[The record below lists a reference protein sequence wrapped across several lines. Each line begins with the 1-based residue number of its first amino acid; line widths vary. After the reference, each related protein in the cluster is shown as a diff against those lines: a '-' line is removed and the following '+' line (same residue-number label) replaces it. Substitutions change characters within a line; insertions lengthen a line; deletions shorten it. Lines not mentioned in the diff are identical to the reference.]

1 MVPCCAQMAPC
12 WLKMA
17 TCWPKVVPK
26 MALGLPHHASDG
38 PMLRQY
44 GPTVAR
50 MVPSWSP
57 ECPTQD
63 QDDFMLPQDG
73 PKLASRRC
81 PECSILTKMAPRCP
95 EATTICSRW
104 FNVVPRWPLDGSML
118 AQDGPEMV
126 ACRPKMHPCCPL
138 PRPPTCL
145 TLFVFTRAYQ
155 LIMTS
160 RPLCSVIT

>member
-1 MVPCCAQMAPC
+1 MVQMAQCCANMAPQ
-12 WLKMA
+12 WPKMA
-17 TCWPKVVPK
+17 SCWPK
-26 MALGLPHHASDG
+26 MALC
-38 PMLRQY
+38 R
-44 GPTVAR
+44 TR

-63 QDDFMLPQDG
+63 QDDFMLLQDG

>member
-1 MVPCCAQMAPC
+1 MVQMAQCCANMAPQ
-12 WLKMA
+12 WPKMA
-17 TCWPKVVPK
+17 SCWPK
-26 MALGLPHHASDG
+26 MALC
-38 PMLRQY
+38 R
-44 GPTVAR
+44 TR

-95 EATTICSRW
+95 EATIICSRW